1 MGAIREMC
9 KQSDYPSGWA
19 NCPPSSD
26 RYFSRGTAPKSSGQA
41 KASGQSHSS
50 GFLQTSGQPQP
61 TGPTQ
66 SEGKPQA
73 ADQSQASAPPQHLT
87 DSPNNLQLYNAS
99 AGGQIRTISVRP
111 RTIVR
116 SVKPGY
122 TSSGE
127 KIVMIQPMGTSY
139 ARFVVEDGQGMRLVS
154 STAAGGNA
162 ALYGAQSVGI
172 PETVRRETEIEN
184 LRDRVRGGGTYGLKF
199 VALGE
204 WDPRKERLPF
214 IVVGFYHQSPSLPE
228 VEVGISRSALRKV
241 LAPREADRLIAES
254 MVGDPN
260 ISLKEALLALSPA
273 KQGEPF
279 TQNPPLGLP
288 ASQQNPFPWPNM
300 PQMPQ
305 QNPFQQI
312 PAFSQKL
319 QPPPSFPTTFFN
331 QQFPSHMAFQSPYA
345 QYPQQNPFIAPY
357 QPVIDPY
364 KQGHAF
370 ESSIPQPEEEE
381 L

>member
-1 MGAIREMC
+1 MWRAVFKMPETHRSAQMGAIREMC

-26 RYFSRGTAPKSSGQA
+26 KYFSRGTALKSSGQA

-139 ARFVVEDGQGMRLVS
+139 ARFVVEDGQGIRLVS

-184 LRDRVRGGGTYGLKF
+184 LRDRVPGGGVPMVWSSLLLGNGIPVRKDFHLSWSASITK
-199 VALGE
+199 ALPC
-204 WDPRKERLPF
+204 PRLRS
-214 IVVGFYHQSPSLPE
+214 V
-228 VEVGISRSALRKV
+228 SRGQR
-241 LAPREADRLIAES
+241 
-254 MVGDPN
+254 
-260 ISLKEALLALSPA
+260 
-273 KQGEPF
+273 
-279 TQNPPLGLP
+279 
-288 ASQQNPFPWPNM
+288 
-300 PQMPQ
+300 
-305 QNPFQQI
+305 
-312 PAFSQKL
+312 
-319 QPPPSFPTTFFN
+319 
-331 QQFPSHMAFQSPYA
+331 
-345 QYPQQNPFIAPY
+345 
-357 QPVIDPY
+357 
-364 KQGHAF
+364 
-370 ESSIPQPEEEE
+370 
-381 L
+381 